1 MMKETVEFIA
11 VISAIASVYLYG
23 NGWRYSGHFG
33 LVSQI
38 FWWLFTYMNNHNSMY
53 ILCFFMTV
61 MHIRNIF
68 KMNKKEPP
76 RK

>member
-33 LVSQI
+33 FVSQT
-38 FWWLFTYMNNHNSMY
+38 FLWLFTYMNNLNSMY
-53 ILCFFMTV
+53 ILCFIMTV
-61 MHIRNIF
+61 MHIRNVF

>member
-38 FWWLFTYMNNHNSMY
+38 FWWLFTYMNNLNSMY
-53 ILCFFMTV
+53 ILCFFMTM

-68 KMNKKEPP
+68 KMNKKETP